1 MRKMVDRYTAIG
13 IGEAAEE
20 KVLITL
26 NESGA
31 DAWSYEDALRAL
43 CAIYGEEHKDA
54 IQRDFDRFLEKI
66 REAGILEE

>member
-1 MRKMVDRYTAIG
+1 MKIKPGYILRKMVDRYTAIG

-31 DAWSYEDALRAL
+31 DA
-43 CAIYGEEHKDA
+43 
-54 IQRDFDRFLEKI
+54 
-66 REAGILEE
+66 